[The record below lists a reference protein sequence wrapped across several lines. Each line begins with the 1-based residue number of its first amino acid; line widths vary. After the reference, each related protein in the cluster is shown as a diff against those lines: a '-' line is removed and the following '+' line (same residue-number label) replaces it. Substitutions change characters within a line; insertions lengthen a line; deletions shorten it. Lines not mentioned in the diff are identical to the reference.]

1 MVPFGVASLAL
12 LNLASTVKGWEMG
25 TQSFSSLYSGGYLM
39 SLGAHLWIHIPIIWQ
54 KKGFL
59 QYPITHTLLLFITL
73 KVLQD
78 MESKYF
84 TLGSKGTMNTDN
96 FLKPIW
102 LRRGWLTF
110 LPDSKIHTLLHTS
123 VFLLANYSLS
133 MDLIFSHFFPLNLI
147 LTWAK
152 LWG

>member
-1 MVPFGVASLAL
+1 
-12 LNLASTVKGWEMG
+12 
-25 TQSFSSLYSGGYLM
+25 M

-102 LRRGWLTF
+102 LRRG
-110 LPDSKIHTLLHTS
+110 
-123 VFLLANYSLS
+123 
-133 MDLIFSHFFPLNLI
+133 
-147 LTWAK
+147 
-152 LWG
+152 